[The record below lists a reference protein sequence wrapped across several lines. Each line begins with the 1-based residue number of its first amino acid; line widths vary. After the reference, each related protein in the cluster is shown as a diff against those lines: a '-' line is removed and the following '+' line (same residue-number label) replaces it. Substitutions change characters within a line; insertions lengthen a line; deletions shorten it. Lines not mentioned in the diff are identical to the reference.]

1 MMADESNIRLTGGDH
16 RATSDRYGV
25 PAAKRRRRTHPAA
38 RPHQPA
44 TPAGATPRPAA
55 LAAPPVPGRTV
66 GRMAKSMVLALL
78 DRLPF
83 KPDSRYSTALLRHYV
98 EGSGDPV
105 PLSELPRAWKDL
117 IIRQTGRRVGKHK
130 DVSSY
135 DAGLYDMQNSLGHF
149 DVEVVSMGG
158 GEKQYKIHDEYK
170 FGFRKGDRQAR
181 HGFPLGNIGERS
193 LSAVGAML
201 PAGTYRNPGGFE
213 ERWEIQRIRGE
224 NILFIPQQFLAQ
236 QGVPFEVFASFRE

>member
-1 MMADESNIRLTGGDH
+1 MVDESNVRLTGGDH
-16 RATSDRYGV
+16 RATSNRYGV
-25 PAAKRRRRTHPAA
+25 RAMKPPKLVRPAA
-38 RPHQPA
+38 RPYHPS
-44 TPAGATPRPAA
+44 PPAA
-55 LAAPPVPGRTV
+55 EKLKPAAPDPAPVSGRTV

-83 KPDSRYSTALLRHYV
+83 KLDSPYSTGLLRHYV

-105 PLSELPRAWKDL
+105 SLNELPRPWKDL
-117 IIRQTGRRVGKHK
+117 IIRKTRGRFGMHK

-149 DVEVVSMGG
+149 DVEISSMGG
-158 GEKQYKIHDEYK
+158 GKRLYKITDEYK
-170 FGFRKGDRQAR
+170 FGFKKGDRQAR
-181 HGFPLGNIGERS
+181 HGFPLSDLSERS
-193 LSAVGAML
+193 LSAIKAML
-201 PAGTYRNPGGFE
+201 PSGKYWNPGGFE
-213 ERWEIQRIRGE
+213 ERWEVQRVGGK